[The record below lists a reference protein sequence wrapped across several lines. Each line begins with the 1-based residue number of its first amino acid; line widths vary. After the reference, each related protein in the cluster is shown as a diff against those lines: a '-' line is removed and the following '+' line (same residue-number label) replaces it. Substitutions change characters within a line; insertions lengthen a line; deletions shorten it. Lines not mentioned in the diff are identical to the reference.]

1 MDAVLEVL
9 EKGLFLR
16 SICDLEAVLEL
27 SVFGNCPRS
36 GKSYT
41 TAGDA
46 RTP

>member
-27 SVFGNCPRS
+27 SVLENCPRS

-41 TAGDA
+41 TTA
-46 RTP
+46 